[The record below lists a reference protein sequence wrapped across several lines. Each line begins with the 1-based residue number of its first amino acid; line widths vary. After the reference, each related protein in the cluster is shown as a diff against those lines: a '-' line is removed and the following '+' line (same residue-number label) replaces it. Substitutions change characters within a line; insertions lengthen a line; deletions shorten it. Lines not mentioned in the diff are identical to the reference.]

1 MRANSTEPTRLRE
14 VMLRRYLRLGEDH
27 TIAEI
32 MGFLSDA
39 HFKKDGLP
47 YLVVLRR
54 DGTLAGMLPPKAI
67 FRVLTPE
74 TDSASGNAEE
84 FLTAAAA
91 RLSVTVGEIMDRDT
105 PVLSPED
112 SLEKAYRCI
121 RETATDVIALVE
133 DNRVVGLVTARI
145 LFETASRLTV
155 GSLSGGVIPPAGS
168 APE

>member
-1 MRANSTEPTRLRE
+1 MSQESANRTRLRDI
-14 VMLRRYLRLGEDH
+14 MLRRYLRLGEEH
-27 TIAEI
+27 TIAEV

-47 YLVVLRR
+47 YLVVIRR
-54 DGTLAGMLPPKAI
+54 DGKLAGMLPPKAI
-67 FRVLTPE
+67 FRALAPE
-74 TDSASGNAEE
+74 AGSASGSAKD
-84 FLTAAAA
+84 FLASSAA
-91 RLSVTVGEIMDRDT
+91 RLPVTVGEIMDRDT